1 MESQTEE
8 KKMTKE
14 VEAQLKQLDIE
25 MAKAKT
31 QGEKDMIKERQD
43 ELKRQLSG
51 HPKKTEPAKTE
62 TEKPKASH
70 KK

>member
-1 MESQTEE
+1 
-8 KKMTKE
+8 MTKE
-14 VEAQLKQLDIE
+14 TVEAQLKQMDIE

-31 QGEKDMIKERQD
+31 QGEKDMIKKRQD

-51 HPKKTEPAKTE
+51 QPKKAEPAKTE
-62 TEKPKASH
+62 TEKPKASV

>member
-1 MESQTEE
+1 LESQTEE
-8 KKMTKE
+8 KMTKE

-51 HPKKTEPAKTE
+51 QPKKAEPAKTE
-62 TEKPKASH
+62 TEKPKAS
-70 KK
+70 